1 MDEWYKDF
9 GHRPTVR
16 YYKLLHVDGDS
27 SVEVEQFTFDT
38 IRRRITATEKRA
50 VPFKSWVD
58 ALANNSVHSVAESQ
72 VPFLFHF

>member
-16 YYKLLHVDGDS
+16 YYKLLRLDGEN
-27 SVEVEQFTFDT
+27 SVEVEQFTFDSV
-38 IRRRITATEKRA
+38 RRRITADDRRTI
-50 VPFKSWVD
+50 PFKSWID
-58 ALANNSVHSVAESQ
+58 ALANNSIHAISEYQ